1 MLEMIEGL
9 AANQTSRATIL
20 ITGETGVG
28 KELIARA
35 AHTLSNRCQEDFNA
49 FNCTTAG
56 SELLESQLFGHQ
68 RGSFTG
74 AVNDSKGIIRAT
86 DGGTL
91 LLDEIGELRL
101 SAQPK
106 LLRFL
111 QCGEVHPVGAVRPVK
126 ADVRIIA
133 ATNRPLEA
141 EVEAGRFRADLFER
155 LNVWRLHV
163 PPLRERQAEIPLFIA
178 HFLAHHQAAEGKSGI
193 RLRDEAIDLLLRYHW
208 PHNVRELSNEIHR
221 VVLQAKNGEAVGVEK
236 LSPAVRSPTRK
247 ATAHKSLSAA
257 EKIVID
263 AALPYHQ
270 AKDELQRALILRKL
284 QQHGGNLSRA
294 AAELQM
300 DRKGLQKAMVR
311 LGIKSE

>member
-1 MLEMIEGL
+1 
-9 AANQTSRATIL
+9 
-20 ITGETGVG
+20 
-28 KELIARA
+28 
-35 AHTLSNRCQEDFNA
+35 
-49 FNCTTAG
+49 
-56 SELLESQLFGHQ
+56 
-68 RGSFTG
+68 
-74 AVNDSKGIIRAT
+74 
-86 DGGTL
+86 
-91 LLDEIGELRL
+91 
-101 SAQPK
+101 
-106 LLRFL
+106 
-111 QCGEVHPVGAVRPVK
+111 
-126 ADVRIIA
+126 
-133 ATNRPLEA
+133 
-141 EVEAGRFRADLFER
+141 
-155 LNVWRLHV
+155 
-163 PPLRERQAEIPLFIA
+163 
-178 HFLAHHQAAEGKSGI
+178 
-193 RLRDEAIDLLLRYHW
+193 
-208 PHNVRELSNEIHR
+208 VRELSNEIHR